1 MARKTWL
8 SLENLAALGAEKLAQ
23 LILDEAKANTPFR
36 KKANAD
42 LAGSKGAEAVAALID
57 RRLSALEKA
66 RAIVAWEK
74 EKDFAADL
82 AATVETIVKDLGQ
95 ADAAAAV
102 ERLLRFACASAYG
115 ETIQALLHRSL
126 GAARHCRRRRLRP
139 RLPRHR
145 RELQARGDPAPGGCA
160 ARCGLVRA
168 APGDGG

>member
-1 MARKTWL
+1 M
-8 SLENLAALGAEKLAQ
+8 SLENLAALGAEKLAK
-23 LILDEAKANTPFR
+23 LILDEAKANTSFR
-36 KKANAD
+36 KKANAA
-42 LAGSKGAEAVAALID
+42 LAGAKGPEAVAALID

-74 EKDFAADL
+74 EKDFAGDH

-102 ERLLRFACASAYG
+102 KRLLRFACASADG

-168 APGDGG
+168 APGDGD

>member
-1 MARKTWL
+1 MTRKTWL

-23 LILDEAKANTPFR
+23 LILDEAKA
-36 KKANAD
+36 KAD
-42 LAGSKGAEAVAALID
+42 LTGAKAADAVAALID

-82 AATVETIVKDLGQ
+82 AATVETIVKDLWQ
-95 ADAAAAV
+95 ANAAAAV

-168 APGDGG
+168 APGDGD